1 MDRKINEQVLHHGS
15 EPYGNGRISHR
26 SVSESPECMNNY
38 GGEVITEHEN
48 HIEGTEWG
56 NHVMPSE
63 TIGFVNNTQHE
74 IVNNRKEHLHIGA
87 QLMLVNSDKR
97 PENEEHLEENEDEFD

>member
-1 MDRKINEQVLHHGS
+1 
-15 EPYGNGRISHR
+15 
-26 SVSESPECMNNY
+26 MNNY

-63 TIGFVNNTQHE
+63 TIDFVNNNVNLKPNTQHE
-74 IVNNRKEHLHIGA
+74 IVNNRKEHLNMG
-87 QLMLVNSDKR
+87 LSSCL
-97 PENEEHLEENEDEFD
+97 